1 MSVDEDS
8 SLEVL
13 WDDRSVG

>member
-1 MSVDEDS
+1 
-8 SLEVL
+8 L